1 MSLHDLPALSIS
13 TVEELKS
20 RLTSQLDK
28 IGHIQQESA
37 EIALEDIL
45 ETWQPDREESVPGT
59 FIYPLRRDPA
69 RIGRNLEN
77 DPEIDAVL
85 EAEKFSGES
94 LLWEIESHAVF
105 DTPSLSLGCLDERG
119 RAVCLVLMEIPGLEI
134 FLTRYD
140 QAQGVHDEE
149 GVDYSDL
156 LGRPRLDNFNMPD
169 LETLITSHHDC
180 DVVSLFIAT
189 YLRSEMLIESRN
201 RLL

>member
-1 MSLHDLPALSIS
+1 MSLHDFPAFPIS
-13 TVEELKS
+13 SVEELKS
-20 RLTSQLDK
+20 RVSSVLDK
-28 IGHIQQESA
+28 IGGTQQESA
-37 EIALEDIL
+37 EIVLQDIL
-45 ETWQPDREESVPGT
+45 ETWDESPPGT
-59 FIYPLRRDPA
+59 LLYPLRRDPA
-69 RIGRNLEN
+69 RIGRSLEH

-94 LLWEIESHAVF
+94 LLWEIEGHAVS

-119 RAVCLVLMEIPGLEI
+119 RAVCLVLMEIPGFEI

-140 QAQGVHDEE
+140 QAQGDHGEE
-149 GVDYSDL
+149 GVDYFDL

-180 DVVSLFIAT
+180 DVVSFLIAT
-189 YLRSEMLIESRN
+189 YLRSEMLMESRN

>member
-1 MSLHDLPALSIS
+1 MSLHDFPAFPIS
-13 TVEELKS
+13 SVEELKS
-20 RLTSQLDK
+20 RVASLLDE
-28 IGHIQQESA
+28 IGGTQQESA
-37 EIALEDIL
+37 EIVLQDIL
-45 ETWQPDREESVPGT
+45 ETWDESPPGT
-59 FIYPLRRDPA
+59 LIYPLRRDPA
-69 RIGRNLEN
+69 RIGRSLEN

-94 LLWEIESHAVF
+94 LLWEIESHAGF

-119 RAVCLVLMEIPGLEI
+119 RAVCLVLMEITGFEI

-140 QAQGVHDEE
+140 QAQGDHGEE
-149 GVDYSDL
+149 GVDYVDL

-180 DVVSLFIAT
+180 DAVSFLIAT